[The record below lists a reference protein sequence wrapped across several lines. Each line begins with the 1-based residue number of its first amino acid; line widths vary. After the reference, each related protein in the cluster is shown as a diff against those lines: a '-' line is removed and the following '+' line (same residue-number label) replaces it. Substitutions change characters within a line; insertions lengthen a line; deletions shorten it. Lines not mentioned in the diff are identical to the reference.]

1 MTAGS
6 SKPETEIVVE
16 EVGVVETIV
25 IETDIKVVEI
35 KVGAVEGI
43 LILVVVVDAKVN
55 VDEEGMDKVEAVG
68 VVVVENVDEGKVQI
82 CQK

>member
-16 EVGVVETIV
+16 DVGVVETIV

>member
-25 IETDIKVVEI
+25 IETDIKVV
-35 KVGAVEGI
+35 
-43 LILVVVVDAKVN
+43 LLVVVVDAKVN
-55 VDEEGMDKVEAVG
+55 VDEEGMDKVEAVAA
-68 VVVVENVDEGKVQI
+68 VENVDEGKVQI